1 MSGCKIQNPLCI
13 TKLHSFF
20 YKKLEDNYFFRGESH
35 DFYEVVCVLSG
46 EVGITAGK
54 QVFTL
59 KKGEMTFHSPGE
71 FHAIWEEN
79 ATNPEVIIF
88 SFSASAFP
96 TVIGKIFHVNE
107 DSLSSILELYNE
119 AKKHLIFSPG
129 IQIKEE
135 HETDVALLVKRL
147 EIFII
152 SKLRTE
158 GKFLKA
164 TTQKSTNVFSEIL
177 SAMEK
182 HIKEQL
188 TVNELA
194 NMCGISVA
202 TLEKT
207 VYKYLGYGAMAHFN
221 VLKLQK
227 AHTLLLDGES
237 VKNTSIMLGF
247 SNQNYFSSKFK
258 RYYGYPPSS
267 IHSVNS

>member
-1 MSGCKIQNPLCI
+1 MNGCKIQNPLCI
-13 TKLHSFF
+13 TNLYSFF

-35 DFYEVVCVLSG
+35 NFYEVVCVLSG

-59 KKGEMTFHSPGE
+59 KAGEITFHPPGE

-79 ATNPEVIIF
+79 SSTPEIIVF

-96 TVIGKIFHVNE
+96 TVMGKIFRTSE
-107 DSLSSILELYNE
+107 KEL
-119 AKKHLIFSPG
+119 KI
-129 IQIKEE
+129 IKELQAEAEEHFVLYPAVKIKQE
-135 HETDVALLVKRL
+135 HETDASLLVKHL
-147 EIFII
+147 EIFLI
-152 SKLRTE
+152 SQLKAGGE
-158 GKFLKA
+158 FLKP
-164 TTQKSTNVFSEIL
+164 TMQKSSNIFSDIL
-177 SAMEK
+177 SVMEK
-182 HIKEQL
+182 HISEQL
-188 TVNELA
+188 NVNELA

-207 VYKYLGYGAMAHFN
+207 VYKYLGYGAIAHFN

-258 RYYGYPPSS
+258 KYYGYPPSS
-267 IHSVNS
+267 IHSINL